1 MAKESSEAAKKI
13 AAAEKAKPA
22 KKKAKKNKPS
32 FPKRAGK
39 FFKDSKGDL
48 KKISWPTGKEVLKGT
63 LVTIAAIAIIGVVV
77 FLIDLGLTNGIK
89 GIRTV
94 AENRT
99 TTTAVAEETTV
110 AAAEEATTAATTTT
124 TAAQTTTAAAK

>member
-1 MAKESSEAAKKI
+1 MAKENSEAAKKI
-13 AAAEKAKPA
+13 AEAEKAKPA
-22 KKKAKKNKPS
+22 KKKAKKSKPS

-63 LVTIAAIAIIGVVV
+63 LVTIACIAIIGIVV
-77 FLIDLGLTNGIK
+77 FLIDLGLTSGIK

-94 AENRT
+94 AENQT
-99 TTTAVAEETTV
+99 TTTVVSEETEAGDEEAVTDIQV
-110 AAAEEATTAATTTT
+110 PATAAALTTT
-124 TAAQTTTAAAK
+124 TAAK